1 MSMTEGKTTFT
12 HGTLIIGKK
21 EQDNPEDCI
30 PTVKS
35 VRRMIRD
42 EVRAM
47 FLRLLDGISG
57 NENRVTAGC
66 TTQLPKWMAES
77 GASASELASEAD
89 TTVEVP
95 ICVATERAME

>member
-21 EQDNPEDCI
+21 EQDDPEDCI

-47 FLRLLDGISG
+47 FLRLLDDLGG
-57 NENRVTAGC
+57 DECDVPTVVTNER
-66 TTQLPKWMAES
+66 K
-77 GASASELASEAD
+77 
-89 TTVEVP
+89 
-95 ICVATERAME
+95 